1 MIIQLGL
8 NLNIR
13 QKPSV
18 IMLTHMY
25 NLFVCLFCKFWLK
38 YSIKCPMN
46 IYIIRINNNMK
57 IDTHFSM
64 QEMSSQL
71 ILCAKKLLMK
81 ICKYYNLC
89 KQSFVSHCVSLFIP
103 WFVQSANNTKL
114 LFNKRKLKCQNVY
127 GKKNITVP
135 VTFFGLFFDV
145 FRKAQKQKNTRDAGK
160 SAQTN
165 KTKNNSGP
173 QSPYQSTFK
182 KFQ

>member
-1 MIIQLGL
+1 MNQFVIKIEIKKYQEILICDNMKFVDKYTTKQIIIQLGL

-71 ILCAKKLLMK
+71 ILCAKKTTYENM
-81 ICKYYNLC
+81 
-89 KQSFVSHCVSLFIP
+89 
-103 WFVQSANNTKL
+103 
-114 LFNKRKLKCQNVY
+114 
-127 GKKNITVP
+127 
-135 VTFFGLFFDV
+135 
-145 FRKAQKQKNTRDAGK
+145 
-160 SAQTN
+160 
-165 KTKNNSGP
+165 
-173 QSPYQSTFK
+173 
-182 KFQ
+182 